1 MGWRQRAGA
10 LMAVAGLAVPC
21 GSQAQTLYAASVR
34 SLATAGGQG
43 VAGSLYT
50 VNLGT
55 GSPTFVAPIR
65 LGGSTPI
72 GLTGLAAH
80 PQTGVF
86 YGITSALST
95 TQGQSLVTL
104 DVNTGTATLVGELR
118 HAASDISFNRAGILF
133 TWLTSTSQL
142 GIVSLTTGAV
152 TPIGTPRA
160 AGPPAGL
167 AIDGKGT
174 AFITPT
180 GAAGTLDTVD
190 IATGIITTGPALN
203 EAPFPSAINSMTFT
217 PSGLLL
223 AEFQRGRAGQY
234 PPGDDQPRHGQG
246 FEHRQPARRHR
257 RARVHPGAAALGA
270 LQRQRADVGTAGAR
284 RHRPHPGPHRLGR
297 GAPPARLGKR

>member
-10 LMAVAGLAVPC
+10 LVAVLGLAVPC

-55 GSPTFVAPIR
+55 GSPTFVAPVR
-65 LGGSTPI
+65 LAGSTPI
-72 GLTGLAAH
+72 GLTGMAAH
-80 PQTGVF
+80 PQSGVF
-86 YGITSALST
+86 YGITSPLST
-95 TQGQSLVTL
+95 TQGQSLVTV
-104 DVNTGTATLVGELR
+104 DVATGTATLIGELR
-118 HAASDISFNRAGILF
+118 FAASDISFNRAGILF
-133 TWLTSTSQL
+133 AWLTNTSQL
-142 GIVSLTTGAV
+142 GIVSITTGAV

-180 GAAGTLDTVD
+180 GATGTLDTVD
-190 IATGIITTGPALN
+190 IATGIITTGPPLT

-223 AEFQRGRAGQY
+223 AVNSNAGVPANTRLVTINLGTGKVSSIGNLPDDTDALAFTPELRLSELSSVNVQTLALLVLGVIALILGLIGWAVGRR
-234 PPGDDQPRHGQG
+234 PR
-246 FEHRQPARRHR
+246 
-257 RARVHPGAAALGA
+257 V
-270 LQRQRADVGTAGAR
+270 
-284 RHRPHPGPHRLGR
+284 
-297 GAPPARLGKR
+297 